1 MIIPVRLENRHRKQR
16 RDFRECQR
24 DLQVRIPAIIES
36 GCQKLRTRLRKTGGN
51 LEFYSSRVGA
61 FVECRFRKHRKEH
74 TDWTQAIQEL
84 KPAIRFRQNGKTVQA
99 MLEERIEKTDGRMAK
114 GENKFRVFVCSD
126 SGNVGKQRSNPLY
139 QTET

>member
-1 MIIPVRLENRHRKQR
+1 MPEGFAGSDSGNHRIRLPKTQDSFEEDWRK
-16 RDFRECQR
+16 FRVLFQQGGCIRGVPIQKTPE
-24 DLQVRIPAIIES
+24 RIHGLDTSNTRIKPA
-36 GCQKLRTRLRKTGGN
+36 
-51 LEFYSSRVGA
+51 
-61 FVECRFRKHRKEH
+61 
-74 TDWTQAIQEL
+74 

-114 GENKFRVFVCSD
+114 GGNKFRVFVCSD